1 MKKQLYFIIILLLV
15 SLVGCR
21 SAGVISNAV
30 VTINGKVITNE
41 QVEDRLQY
49 LKVLERIYQT
59 WLPQVYN
66 DGIPDSVR
74 EATTLDTDRASVLQQ
89 MIRYEVINQYR
100 AANGRLYEEDD
111 ARQEAERNFR
121 DLKKDKLYERALQEA
136 LAYYRISEKDFLV
149 LSYSVSYD
157 ALNYWAEESLYKTEN
172 RQADADDNALSHEF
186 DLFVDQLVEQAEIK
200 YF

>member
-1 MKKQLYFIIILLLV
+1 MASTSIQRWYSRLCEGGHNTGYGSRL
-15 SLVGCR
+15 C
-21 SAGVISNAV
+21 SA
-30 VTINGKVITNE
+30 TN
-41 QVEDRLQY
+41 V
-49 LKVLERIYQT
+49 
-59 WLPQVYN
+59 
-66 DGIPDSVR
+66 
-74 EATTLDTDRASVLQQ
+74 
-89 MIRYEVINQYR
+89 IRYEVINQYR